1 MGHNELGDFHYNRGD
16 LNSALKCYVR
26 TRDYCTTSKHII
38 QMCLNVIKV
47 SIEMGNY
54 AHVVNY
60 VAKAEQTPDLTDKVV
75 QSKLRVCSG
84 LANLEN
90 RKYKLAARKF
100 LETTFDLDSSFNEVL
115 FTLFLKSFHR
125 FLHLKMLLFM
135 QD

>member
-1 MGHNELGDFHYNRGD
+1 MGHNDLGDFYYNRGD

-26 TRDYCTTSKHII
+26 TRDYCTTSKHIL

-60 VAKAEQTPDLTDKVV
+60 VSKAEQTPDLSDKVV
-75 QSKLRVCSG
+75 KAKLNVVSG

-90 RKYKLAARKF
+90 RKYKNAARKF
-100 LETTFDLDSSFNEVL
+100 LETTLDLGDSFNDVRNL
-115 FTLFLKSFHR
+115 R
-125 FLHLKMLLFM
+125 
-135 QD
+135 

>member
-1 MGHNELGDFHYNRGD
+1 MGHTDLGDFHYNRGD
-16 LNSALKCYVR
+16 LNTALKCYVR

-60 VAKAEQTPDLTDKVV
+60 VAKAEQTPDLTDKGIV
-75 QSKLRVCSG
+75 SKLRVCSG
-84 LANLEN
+84 LANLES

-100 LETTFDLDSSFNEVL
+100 LETTFDLDSNFNEVNIIN
-115 FTLFLKSFHR
+115 
-125 FLHLKMLLFM
+125 
-135 QD
+135 